1 MGDYIGDDYRGC
13 EGGGVIGGE
22 KLTWKPKKGPIK
34 STVPLKGGAIWVFTL
49 VWGSVCVL
57 GLGL

>member
-1 MGDYIGDDYRGC
+1 MIIGVVN
-13 EGGGVIGGE
+13 GGVIGGE
-22 KLTWKPKKGPIK
+22 KLTWKPKKGRIK
-34 STVPLKGGAIWVFTL
+34 STVPLKGGAIWVSML